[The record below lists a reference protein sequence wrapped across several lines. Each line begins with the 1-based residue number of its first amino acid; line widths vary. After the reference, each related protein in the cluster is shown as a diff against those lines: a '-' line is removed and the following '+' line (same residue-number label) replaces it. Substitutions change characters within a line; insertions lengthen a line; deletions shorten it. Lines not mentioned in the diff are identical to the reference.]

1 MPKCLV
7 LHLFVYTTK
16 LTVFKGTE
24 MDIGTSKL
32 MSSSLHFVSG
42 LTAFK
47 MADSRRR
54 LYLASKIIWL
64 SSEIFEKLKGILE
77 TLEIL

>member
-16 LTVFKGTE
+16 LTVFKGAE

-47 MADSRRR
+47 MADGRRR
-54 LYLASKIIWL
+54 LYLASKIIWF

-77 TLEIL
+77 TLEIF